1 MPVAEKDLPVVL
13 PEDVDFR
20 PTGESPLVRSASFQK
35 VVCPKC
41 GLPARRESDTMD
53 TFVDSSW
60 YFLRYC
66 DPHNTQEIF
75 NKKKVAAWCPVTFYV
90 GGAEHAVMHLLY
102 ARFFTKILRD
112 LGYVSFNEP
121 FLKLRN
127 QGLILGEDG
136 QKMSKSRGNVV
147 NPDEIV
153 DKFGAD
159 TFRLYEMFMGPL
171 EEAKPWNAT
180 SIIGIRRFL
189 EKVWSLSLS
198 AKPTE
203 NLHLSNE
210 ARDELGYWVA
220 KTTKKVTDDIVNFR
234 FNTAIAALMEFTNYL
249 QSATLPVAEQIKVIS
264 VLLRLLYP
272 LAPHITSELWQHLG
286 RQGQIWQQAWPEYNP
301 KALRLNQV
309 ILAVQVNGKLRG
321 QITVSTD
328 IGKTEAIKIA
338 QANIDVSR
346 HLAGKTIKR
355 TIYVAGKLINF
366 VA

>member
-1 MPVAEKDLPVVL
+1 
-13 PEDVDFR
+13 
-20 PTGESPLVRSASFQK
+20 
-35 VVCPKC
+35 
-41 GLPARRESDTMD
+41 
-53 TFVDSSW
+53 
-60 YFLRYC
+60 
-66 DPHNTQEIF
+66 
-75 NKKKVAAWCPVTFYV
+75 
-90 GGAEHAVMHLLY
+90 
-102 ARFFTKILRD
+102 
-112 LGYVSFNEP
+112 LGYVKFSEP
-121 FLKLRN
+121 FVKLRN

-136 QKMSKSRGNVV
+136 QKMSKSRGNVI
-147 NPDEIV
+147 NPDDIV

-220 KTTKKVTDDIVNFR
+220 KTIKKVTDDIVNFR
-234 FNTAIAALMEFTNYL
+234 FNTAIAVLMEFTNYL
-249 QSATLPVAEQIKVIS
+249 QGATLPVAEQIKVIS

-272 LAPHITSELWQHLG
+272 LAPHITSELWHRLG
-286 RQGQIWQQAWPEYNP
+286 RQGQIWQQAWPEYDP